1 MLEWIAIGLL
11 AAGVVRDL
19 WRVRRLER
27 RLDDFAGALLL
38 VAQRAG
44 AAARDPR
51 SGEDVVTVEELVS
64 EPERHLT
71 ANAA

>member
-11 AAGVVRDL
+11 AAGVVSDL
-19 WRVRRLER
+19 WRMRRLQR

-44 AAARDPR
+44 AAAR
-51 SGEDVVTVEELVS
+51 EAS
-64 EPERHLT
+64 EQET
-71 ANAA
+71 TS